1 MDVWGNGGMRGGSTG
16 RLGSEHA
23 DNRVVAAAATAS
35 SGFHQALGWFGMS
48 SLSSLGVKNALVTDL
63 FDTFRRS
70 NEGIL
75 WRIEPLLRSAAMTAS
90 EPVSG
95 VLGRLAQNAATVI
108 REEELEERLR
118 RSERNGRP
126 LRVKLGIDPSRPDL
140 HLGHAVVLRKLR
152 QFQDLGHTAVLIIG
166 DFTGRVGDPSGQSE
180 TRPFLSE
187 NEIEANART
196 YLDQAGLVLDMARA
210 EVRRN
215 SEWLG
220 AMSMA
225 DVLRLT
231 SSYTVARMLERDD
244 FQARHREGRPISV
257 VEFLYPLMQAMDS
270 VAVRADVEMG
280 GTDQTFN
287 LLVGRDIQKEYAQ
300 EPQVVFTMPLLEG
313 TDGVRKMSKSFDNY
327 VALADPPEE
336 MFGKLMRVPDDLIE
350 RYLRLCTA
358 LDAAAVE
365 AVVAEAQGAG
375 NLVVA
380 KRRLAREVAALYHG
394 PEAAGSAEQRFD
406 QVHREREIPEDL
418 PEVGLPSAAVS
429 GGKVWLPRLLA
440 ELGLADSNS
449 DARRQIEQG
458 GVRIDGKQVVDPS
471 LELDPNG
478 LVGRVIQVGRRKFV
492 RLAGP

>member
-1 MDVWGNGGMRGGSTG
+1 MCPK
-16 RLGSEHA
+16 L
-23 DNRVVAAAATAS
+23 
-35 SGFHQALGWFGMS
+35 AL
-48 SLSSLGVKNALVTDL
+48 LA
-63 FDTFRRS
+63 
-70 NEGIL
+70 
-75 WRIEPLLRSAAMTAS
+75 SAAMTPPSPGHDEVGALL
-90 EPVSG
+90 E
-95 VLGRLAQNAATVI
+95 NAATVI
-108 REEELEERLR
+108 RPEELSERLE
-118 RSERNGRP
+118 RSGKARRP

-187 NEIEANART
+187 EEIEANAQT
-196 YLDQAGLVLDMARA
+196 YLDQAGLVLDMKRA

-220 AMSMA
+220 AMSMG

-244 FQARHREGRPISV
+244 FQSRYREGRPISV

-287 LLVGRDIQKEYAQ
+287 LLVGRDIQKEYGQ

-313 TDGVRKMSKSFDNY
+313 IDGARKMSKSFDNY
-327 VALADPPEE
+327 VALTDAPEE
-336 MFGKLMRVPDDLIE
+336 MFGKLMRVPDELID

-358 LDAAAVE
+358 LELRAVE
-365 AVVAEAQGAG
+365 EVVAEAERAG
-375 NLVVA
+375 NPVSA
-380 KRRLAREVAALYHG
+380 KRRLAREVVGLYHG
-394 PEAAGSAEQRFD
+394 VEAAAAAEHRFD
-406 QVHREREIPEDL
+406 QVHREREIPDDV
-418 PEVGLPSAAVS
+418 PEVSLPSGMVAE
-429 GGKVWLPRLLA
+429 GKVWLPRLLA

-449 DARRQIEQG
+449 HARRQIEQG
-458 GVRIDGKQVVDPS
+458 GVRIDGEQVVDAAV
-471 LELDPNG
+471 ELDPKA
-478 LVGRVIQVGRRKFV
+478 LIGRVIQVGRRKFV
-492 RLAGP
+492 RVAWPRPAR

>member
-1 MDVWGNGGMRGGSTG
+1 MGSG
-16 RLGSEHA
+16 ESARAAVARLVE
-23 DNRVVAAAATAS
+23 
-35 SGFHQALGWFGMS
+35 
-48 SLSSLGVKNALVTDL
+48 
-63 FDTFRRS
+63 
-70 NEGIL
+70 
-75 WRIEPLLRSAAMTAS
+75 
-90 EPVSG
+90 
-95 VLGRLAQNAATVI
+95 NAATVI
-108 REEELEERLR
+108 RVEELEERLQ
-118 RSERNGRP
+118 RSEPKGRP

-187 NEIEANART
+187 DEIEANART
-196 YLDQAGLVLDMARA
+196 YLDQAGLVLDMERA

-244 FQARHREGRPISV
+244 FQARYREGRPISV

-270 VAVRADVEMG
+270 VAVEADVEMG

-287 LLVGRDIQKEYAQ
+287 LLVGRDIQKEYGQ

-327 VALADPPEE
+327 VALTDPPEE

-350 RYLRLCTA
+350 RYLRLSTS
-358 LDAAAVE
+358 LTSEEVE
-365 AVVAEAQGAG
+365 AAMSEGRRTG
-375 NLVVA
+375 NPVSA
-380 KRRLAREVAALYHG
+380 KRRMAREIVVLYHG
-394 PEAAGSAEQRFD
+394 EPAAAAAEERFD
-406 QVHREREIPEDL
+406 QVHREREIPSDV
-418 PEVGLPSAAVS
+418 PEVRLPSAALS
-429 GGKVWLPRLLA
+429 EGKVWLPRLLA
-440 ELGLADSNS
+440 EWGLADSNS
-449 DARRQIEQG
+449 DARRHIEQG
-458 GVRIDGKQVVDPS
+458 GVRIDGEQVLDPS
-471 LELDPNG
+471 VELDAKA

-492 RLAGP
+492 RVAGP